1 MDALRN
7 LELLITSRYPI
18 IVIET
23 YEEERVEQVLSRVA
37 ARLGLPLF
45 VWTMSR
51 GLRRAGAP
59 DGLYDTRDPLKALGN
74 LPAMPAEAIFLFEDL
89 HRSLGDAAVV
99 RKLQDL
105 ARHFARERRAIVLAA
120 PRVDLPPELSTLA
133 TVFRLDLP
141 TEEELKALARDVV
154 QRLSAT
160 RKIALD
166 LSPEDFDR
174 LAGALKGLTLFEA
187 ERALTRASLNDL
199 ALSSK
204 DVDEIIAV
212 KKELLTKDGVLE
224 YVPAEEGLGDVGGL
238 AHLKAWLDKRARA
251 FTAEARQF
259 GVPPPKGIL
268 LLGVQGC
275 GKTLAAKAVARA
287 WGLPLLKLEAGRLYN
302 KFVGESEKTLDRA
315 LETAERMAPCA
326 LMIDEIEKALGSGLS
341 AESDAGLSGRM
352 FGRLLGWLQDHKAPV
367 FVVATCNRI
376 ASLPPELT
384 RKGRFD
390 EIFFIDLPTR
400 EERREIFAVHLRRR
414 QRDPAAFDLD
424 ALAGASDGFSGAE
437 IEQAVVSALY
447 TAFSRGVTLGT
458 EHILDELTETKP
470 LSMTRAEE
478 VADLRE
484 WARGRTVPAS

>member
-23 YEEERVEQVLSRVA
+23 CEEERIEQVLARVA
-37 ARLGLPLF
+37 VSLGLPLF
-45 VWTMSR
+45 VWTTSR
-51 GLRRAGAP
+51 GLRRAGASE
-59 DGLYDTRDPLKALGN
+59 GLYDTRDPLKALAN
-74 LPAMPAEAIFLFEDL
+74 LAAMPSEGIYLFEDL
-89 HRSLGDAAVV
+89 HRSLGDPAVV
-99 RKLQDL
+99 QKLQDL

-120 PRVDLPPELSTLA
+120 PRVDLPAELSTLA

-141 TEEELKALARDVV
+141 SEEELKALARDVV
-154 QRLSAT
+154 QRLSAAH
-160 RKIALD
+160 KIAME

-174 LAGALKGLTLFEA
+174 LAEALKGLTLFEA

-199 ALSSK
+199 ALNRK

-212 KKELLTKDGVLE
+212 KKELLAKEGILE
-224 YVPAEEGLGDVGGL
+224 YITADEGLADVGGL
-238 AHLKAWLDKRARA
+238 AHLKGWLDKRARA

-275 GKTLAAKAVARA
+275 GKTLAAKAVAKA
-287 WGLPLLKLEAGRLYN
+287 WTLPLLKLEAGRLYN
-302 KFVGESEKTLDRA
+302 KFVGESEKALDRA
-315 LETAERMAPCA
+315 LETAERMAPCV
-326 LMIDEIEKALGSGLS
+326 LMIDEIEKALGSGTS
-341 AESDAGLSGRM
+341 SEADAGLSGRI

-400 EERREIFAVHLRRR
+400 PRSGARSS
-414 QRDPAAFDLD
+414 PSTCG
-424 ALAGASDGFSGAE
+424 GASVIPPRSIWSLWRRPRRGSAAPRSSRPWCPRSTPRSPGASR
-437 IEQAVVSALY
+437 SAPS
-447 TAFSRGVTLGT
+447 TSWTSSRR
-458 EHILDELTETKP
+458 P
-470 LSMTRAEE
+470 SRC
-478 VADLRE
+478 R
-484 WARGRTVPAS
+484 